1 MARAMSLVVLL
12 AANAASPALAAKG
25 ARRLSSITGYVMT
38 DSNIF
43 DAVELWL
50 LDEDAADIKYGH
62 ITAWDTS
69 AVTDMSCLF
78 KAEEDNGGQCTY
90 PRFYHAAAASFDED
104 LSGWD
109 VGNVR
114 KMAGIFVGAEAFDQD
129 LGWCVAADDLD
140 EEQGAFYGSARR
152 RAASRR
158 ASTPPAAAAG
168 RRRRPRRLRRHVP
181 HGREPGRPSR
191 RGSPTRRPRRRRPHL
206 DVEDRQG
213 DGHVAV
219 VLASWGDAFNEDI
232 SAWGLAGGN
241 HRACS
246 VATPAGRVQSTDR
259 RLGRVFR
266 RDMSG
271 MFQSP
276 RRSTKTS
283 GWSPISVKDMSSL
296 FEGATAFDQTSAGAS
311 TSARTWA

>member
-140 EEQGAFYGSARR
+140 EEQGAFYGSKC
-152 RAASRR
+152 
-158 ASTPPAAAAG
+158 ASTNCGVATGQYPTGGSCGATPAPSVSYDGTYHTDASIRTAVAAWLANATAAEATYG
-168 RRRRPRRLRRHVP
+168 HISTWETGKVTDMSQLFYR
-181 HGREPGRPSR
+181 
-191 RGSPTRRPRRRRPHL
+191 
-206 DVEDRQG
+206 DG
-213 DGHVAV
+213 D
-219 VLASWGDAFNEDI
+219 DDDCDFNEDI
-232 SAWGLAGGN
+232 SAWETSQVISMTEMFSCDAGPSFGVD
-241 HRACS
+241 RS
-246 VATPAGRVQSTDR
+246 LERVATR
-259 RLGRVFR
+259 
-266 RDMSG
+266 
-271 MFQSP
+271 SP
-276 RRSTKTS
+276 RHAIDATCPPAPQEMKARSLREPSTN
-283 GWSPISVKDMSSL
+283 P
-296 FEGATAFDQTSAGAS
+296 SAPG
-311 TSARTWA
+311 TPPT

>member
-109 VGNVR
+109 VRNVAT
-114 KMAGIFVGAEAFDQD
+114 MAGIFYKAAAFDQD
-129 LGWCVAADDLD
+129 LGWCVDADVDLG
-140 EEQGAFYGSARR
+140 GAFDG
-152 RAASRR
+152 
-158 ASTPPAAAAG
+158 TP
-168 RRRRPRRLRRHVP
+168 
-181 HGREPGRPSR
+181 
-191 RGSPTRRPRRRRPHL
+191 
-206 DVEDRQG
+206 
-213 DGHVAV
+213 
-219 VLASWGDAFNEDI
+219 
-232 SAWGLAGGN
+232 
-241 HRACS
+241 C
-246 VATPAGRVQSTDR
+246 
-259 RLGRVFR
+259 
-266 RDMSG
+266 
-271 MFQSP
+271 
-276 RRSTKTS
+276 
-283 GWSPISVKDMSSL
+283 
-296 FEGATAFDQTSAGAS
+296 AS
-311 TSARTWA
+311 TSCGLTQVDDCPAPAPAPPTSATCAATLGSDDAKARSVAFGLLVTVALLGAVF

>member
-140 EEQGAFYGSARR
+140 EERVRLRLQVRVDELRR
-152 RAASRR
+152 RGGPYPAGGGCGATPAPAAPTTARTTRTR
-158 ASTPPAAAAG
+158 AS
-168 RRRRPRRLRRHVP
+168 
-181 HGREPGRPSR
+181 GRPSR
-191 RGSPTRRPRRRRPHL
+191 RGSPRDGRG
-206 DVEDRQG
+206 DVRYISTWKTGKVTDMSQLFWQAGAIAPSTKTSAR
-213 DGHVAV
+213 GH
-219 VLASWGDAFNEDI
+219 
-232 SAWGLAGGN
+232 LAGGN
-241 HRACS
+241 HGGMFGRDAGEGAFNRPIGAWDVSS
-246 VATPAGRVQSTDR
+246 VE
-259 RLGRVFR
+259 
-266 RDMSG
+266 DMSG

-283 GWSPISVKDMSSL
+283 ATGAL
-296 FEGATAFDQTSAGAS
+296 FP
-311 TSARTWA
+311 

>member
-129 LGWCVAADDLD
+129 LAWCVAADDLD
-140 EEQGAFYGSARR
+140 EEQGAFYGSKC
-152 RAASRR
+152 
-158 ASTPPAAAAG
+158 ASTNCGVAAGQYPAGGGCGATPAPAATYDGTYHTDASLRTAVAAWLAKATAAEAAYG
-168 RRRRPRRLRRHVP
+168 HISTWKTGKVTDMSRCSGKPGAIAPSTKTSARGTPAGGVHGGHVRLRRRR
-181 HGREPGRPSR
+181 
-191 RGSPTRRPRRRRPHL
+191 
-206 DVEDRQG
+206 
-213 DGHVAV
+213 
-219 VLASWGDAFNEDI
+219 
-232 SAWGLAGGN
+232 
-241 HRACS
+241 
-246 VATPAGRVQSTDR
+246 GRVQSTDR

-266 RDMSG
+266 RG
-271 MFQSP
+271 HERNVPIRLVVQP
-276 RRSTKTS
+276 RPQRLE
-283 GWSPISVKDMSSL
+283 PY
-296 FEGATAFDQTSAGAS
+296 FREGYEKHI
-311 TSARTWA
+311 